1 MQHYIKQYN
10 KQRHYGFKMI
20 KKYSLLA
27 ALSISFLLG
36 GIYLFQLFIEKH
48 DLVVIERFETR
59 SNNVEIQMWIDQI
72 NNASNSDNLHKMKD
86 NISSLPDDQK
96 SSLMPIVLLKSAIFK
111 FRQAEAYMA
120 RAKKL
125 HESISVKDE
134 PQEEPTTEYDEF
146 GNPTTRPPSPPA
158 KVPHPLVVEALNEAL
173 KLYKESKDEIDL
185 VSEIGNSNDFNF
197 VLNYTKGEI
206 YFRTTQ
212 FLSDEE
218 TALEYFNQTVESF
231 KKALK
236 FNPRNINTEINI
248 ELLINKKDQML
259 QNANKPGHQRLRQL
273 QQLQPGMGN
282 NQGVF

>member
-1 MQHYIKQYN
+1 
-10 KQRHYGFKMI
+10 MI

-27 ALSISFLLG
+27 VLSISSLLG
-36 GIYLFQLFIEKH
+36 CICLFQLFIEKH
-48 DLVVIERFETR
+48 DLVVIERLETR
-59 SNNVEIQMWIDQI
+59 SSNVEIQMWIDQI
-72 NNASNSDNLHKMKD
+72 NNASSSDDLHEVND
-86 NISSLPDDQK
+86 NISSLPDDIK
-96 SSLMPIVLLKSAIFK
+96 SSLMPIVFLKSATFK

-125 HESISVKDE
+125 HESISMEDK
-134 PQEEPTTEYDEF
+134 PQEEPSTEYDEF
-146 GNPTTRPPSPPA
+146 GDPTTRPPEPPA
-158 KVPHPLVVEALNEAL
+158 KVPHPLVVEALNDAI

-185 VSEIGNSNDFNF
+185 VGEIGDSNDFNF

-206 YFRTTQ
+206 YFRSTQ
-212 FLSDEE
+212 FLSNEE
-218 TALEYFNQTVESF
+218 TAVEYFNQTVESF

-273 QQLQPGMGN
+273 QQIQPGTGN

>member
-1 MQHYIKQYN
+1 
-10 KQRHYGFKMI
+10 MI